1 MKNMDKDPK
10 TSTRM
15 LAYQTKFLPKLQMY
29 VSGLK
34 LTQSD
39 LLNHITTPTLRKIP
53 TMQITL
59 SMHTNNTSEKMMMKD
74 KYLMI
79 SMIKKPEEELSHIHP
94 DIEHYF
100 TSPTMNSGLVSV
112 QKLPSHLH

>member
-1 MKNMDKDPK
+1 MDKDPK
-10 TSTRM
+10 TPTRM
-15 LAYQTKFLPKLQMY
+15 LEYQTKFLPKLQMY

-79 SMIKKPEEELSHIHP
+79 SLIKNPEEELSHIHP
-94 DIEHYF
+94 DIEH
-100 TSPTMNSGLVSV
+100 
-112 QKLPSHLH
+112 